1 MDKLGTNGYGSLQ
14 DHLEQPQVAAALHR
28 LLDKMEKIETAVARL
43 EGVLEQA
50 PGMVSMTTDTMD
62 TLVGQLK
69 SDGVYVEERLKNGL
83 ELLVQL
89 TEPKTANA
97 LNRLLSQ
104 MELLADLSQQAP
116 GMIAMTTDMVDE
128 VMAQTTRNGIDLQER
143 LQLTLQLVERLTAP
157 QTMKVVSKLL
167 DNIGTLEAV
176 LEQAPGMVGMAVDLA
191 DELYSN
197 ALQQGVDLELLA
209 RQGMNAGGRFV
220 ELLQSKEVQS
230 LMQSGVLDP
239 KALDVLGCAAN
250 ALIES
255 QNQPK
260 SMGLFAVLMAGND
273 PDIKRALGFGLTFA
287 KYFGRN
293 LQERRN

>member
-1 MDKLGTNGYGSLQ
+1 
-14 DHLEQPQVAAALHR
+14 
-28 LLDKMEKIETAVARL
+28 
-43 EGVLEQA
+43 
-50 PGMVSMTTDTMD
+50 
-62 TLVGQLK
+62 
-69 SDGVYVEERLKNGL
+69 
-83 ELLVQL
+83 
-89 TEPKTANA
+89 
-97 LNRLLSQ
+97 
-104 MELLADLSQQAP
+104 
-116 GMIAMTTDMVDE
+116 VDE

-176 LEQAPGMVGMAVDLA
+176 LEQAPGMVGMVVDLA

-239 KALDVLGCAAN
+239 KALDVFGCAAN